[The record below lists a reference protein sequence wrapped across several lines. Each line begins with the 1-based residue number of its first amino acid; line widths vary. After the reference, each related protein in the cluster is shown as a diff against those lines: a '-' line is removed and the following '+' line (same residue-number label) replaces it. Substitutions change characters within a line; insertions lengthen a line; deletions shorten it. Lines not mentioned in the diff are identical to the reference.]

1 MDSEIM
7 IPVVDEQ
14 DQIIGHEEKL
24 LVHRKGLLHRAFS
37 ILVFN
42 DNGDLLI
49 HKRAYNKYHSSGL
62 WTNTCCGHPNPG
74 ESMEAAVSRR
84 LQEEMGFTCDLSYAF
99 KFHYRTT
106 FDNGLT
112 ENEIDHVYFGKYND
126 DFVVNPD
133 EVVDFKWV
141 SMDEVRSS
149 IDKDPEA
156 YSYWFKEILVNE
168 AFEEVL

>member
-1 MDSEIM
+1 MDSEIK
-7 IPVVDEQ
+7 IPVVDDQ
-14 DQIIGHEEKL
+14 DQIIGYEEKL

-42 DNGDLLI
+42 DNGELLI

-74 ESMEAAVSRR
+74 ESMEDAVSRR
-84 LQEEMGFTCDLSYAF
+84 LEEEMGFTCDLFFGF
-99 KFHYRTT
+99 KFHYKTT

-149 IDKDPEA
+149 IDKEPEA

>member
-1 MDSEIM
+1 MDSEIK
-7 IPVVDEQ
+7 IPVVDDQ
-14 DQIIGHEEKL
+14 DQIIGYEEKL

-74 ESMEAAVSRR
+74 ESMEDAVSRR
-84 LQEEMGFTCDLSYAF
+84 LEEEMGFTCDLSFGF
-99 KFHYRTT
+99 KFHYKTT

-126 DFVVNPD
+126 DFVVNSD

-149 IDKDPEA
+149 IDKEPEA